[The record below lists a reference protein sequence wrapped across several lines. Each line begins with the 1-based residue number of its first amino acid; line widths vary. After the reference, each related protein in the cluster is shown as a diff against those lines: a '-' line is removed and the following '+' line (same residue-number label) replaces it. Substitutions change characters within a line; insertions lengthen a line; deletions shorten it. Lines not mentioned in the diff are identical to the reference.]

1 MKKTQKITYNTS
13 SIHIKL
19 NEVHSNKN
27 NIRIEGLNLLENNT
41 ILRIEHSGLTTM
53 IDFTQAKDYQV
64 LYLNK
69 NLEIVG
75 GSYAINNDFGFV
87 LQTQE
92 KNILLVEMQD
102 ENTTRILL
110 KGLISKN

>member
-1 MKKTQKITYNTS
+1 
-13 SIHIKL
+13 
-19 NEVHSNKN
+19 
-27 NIRIEGLNLLENNT
+27 
-41 ILRIEHSGLTTM
+41 M
-53 IDFTQAKDYQV
+53 IDFTQTKDYQV

-75 GSYAINNDFGFV
+75 GSYAINNDFGFI

-92 KNILLVEMQD
+92 KIILLVEMQD

-110 KGLISKN
+110 KGLISNN